1 MRSRYARGA
10 VEVRSRCDRGMLE
23 VRLRYMLV
31 VGGKRN
37 VRLKNVASG
46 CDKCVWPV
54 GVIAGCGHWVG
65 H

>member
-1 MRSRYARGA
+1 MVRSRYAQDAIEVCSRCGA
-10 VEVRSRCDRGMLE
+10 VEVYARG
-23 VRLRYMLV
+23 
-31 VGGKRN
+31 GGKRN